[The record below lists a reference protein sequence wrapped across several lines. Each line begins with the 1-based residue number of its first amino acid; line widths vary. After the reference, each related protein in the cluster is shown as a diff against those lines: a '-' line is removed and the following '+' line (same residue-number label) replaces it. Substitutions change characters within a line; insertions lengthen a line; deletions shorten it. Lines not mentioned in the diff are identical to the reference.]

1 MTKIKTNTK
10 IENLPPIGSFKPKNP
25 FFMAPLA
32 GVTDAPTRLIYS
44 DMGAGIVYSEMV
56 SAKGIHYGDKK
67 TAELLDILYPD
78 DNEHSNLSGVAYQIF
93 GSDPEIMAEASEKL
107 DANENDLIDVNMG
120 CPVPKV
126 FKNGDGSALLRN
138 PMLCEKIISSM
149 KSRTEKPVTAKIRI
163 GIDNS
168 NINCIEVA
176 KALEEGGADAIC
188 VHGRTREAYYSG
200 SVDYRRIAE
209 VKEAVSIPVIG
220 NGDIFDIDSCERMFA
235 ETGVDFVMIARGAL
249 GNPWIFRELN
259 AWWHGDNVPA
269 RPTRQELKEMMI
281 FHTELLLEYK
291 GEKRAANEMKKHLS
305 WYTKGLVGS
314 NEFRRKINNIN
325 SIKEIMEAISNF

>member
-10 IENLPPIGSFKPKNP
+10 IENLPQIGSFKPKNP

-56 SAKGIHYGDKK
+56 SAKGMHYGDKK
-67 TAELLDILYPD
+67 TAELLDILYPG
-78 DNEHSNLSGVAYQIF
+78 DNEHSNICGVAYQIF
-93 GSDPEIMAEASEKL
+93 GSDPDIMAEAAENL
-107 DANENDLIDVNMG
+107 DAKENDLIDVNMG

-138 PMLCEKIISSM
+138 PVLCEKIISSM
-149 KSRTEKPVTAKIRI
+149 KSRTRKPVTAKIRI
-163 GIDNS
+163 GVDNS
-168 NINCIEVA
+168 NINCVEVA

-209 VKEAVSIPVIG
+209 VKEAVSIPIIG
-220 NGDIFDIDSCERMFA
+220 NGDIFDVDSCIRMFE
-235 ETGVDFVMIARGAL
+235 ETGVDFVMVARGAL

-259 AWWHGDNVPA
+259 AWWTGEKLPA
-269 RPTRQELKEMMI
+269 RPTREELREMMHY
-281 FHTELLLEYK
+281 HTELLLEYK
-291 GEKRAANEMKKHLS
+291 GEKRATNEMKKHLS

-325 SIKEIMEAISNF
+325 SIKEIIESISNF

>member
-1 MTKIKTNTK
+1 MTKIKTNIK
-10 IENLPPIGSFKPKNP
+10 IENLPQIGSFKPKNP

-44 DMGAGIVYSEMV
+44 EMGAGIVYSEMV

-67 TAELLDILYPD
+67 SAELLDILYLD

-93 GSDPEIMAEASEKL
+93 GSDPEIMAEVAETL
-107 DANENDLIDVNMG
+107 DAKENDLIDVNMG

-126 FKNGDGSALLRN
+126 FKNGDGSALLKN
-138 PMLCEKIISSM
+138 PVLCEKIISSM
-149 KSRTEKPVTAKIRI
+149 KSKTEKPVTAKIRI